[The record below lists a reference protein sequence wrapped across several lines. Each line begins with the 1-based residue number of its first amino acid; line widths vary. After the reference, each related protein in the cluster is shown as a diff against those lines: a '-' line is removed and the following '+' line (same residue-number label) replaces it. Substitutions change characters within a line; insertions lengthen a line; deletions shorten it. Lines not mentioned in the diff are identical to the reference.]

1 MSDYRI
7 SLHREDVLLAELS
20 VSQARYVELTRELR
34 TRFPR
39 EDGFSLH
46 IERRREVRRI
56 LEQSP
61 DGLRLLG
68 VEYRHEKVPEHA

>member
-34 TRFPR
+34 ARFPR

-61 DGLRLLG
+61 DGLRLLS

>member
-34 TRFPR
+34 ARFPR

>member
-20 VSQARYVELTRELR
+20 VSQTRYVELTRELR
-34 TRFPR
+34 ARFPR